1 MSESDLDLHRRMLR
15 DLVGRCSCA
24 LGMGEDSVDALL
36 ERIEAAGHVPA
47 TIPLADLAQLVYE
60 LQREGSA

>member
-1 MSESDLDLHRRMLR
+1 MSADLDRRRGMLR
-15 DLVGRCSCA
+15 DLVGRCSRV
-24 LGMGEDSVDALL
+24 LGMGEASVDTLL

-60 LQREGSA
+60 LQREGAA